1 MKQSLFYFFLLFF
14 LSAAKSDDDEYS
26 ELDEY
31 EVKNK
36 FTVRVLRGSSFR
48 CGLDLGDEAEIEMR
62 TFSPGVHIMPHIL
75 SDYQFGYAQQKIIV
89 GEHNVTPLN
98 AGLRG
103 MCVGELRRVGIPV
116 GGIGKVYY
124 EINLKDYTKAT
135 PPRDEL

>member
-1 MKQSLFYFFLLFF
+1 MKQSLLYLLLLSF
-14 LSAAKSDDDEYS
+14 LSVAKQDDDAFI
-26 ELDEY
+26 ELDEQ

-36 FTVRVLRGSSFR
+36 FSIRVLRGSSLR
-48 CGLDLGDEAEIEMR
+48 CGLDLRDEADIEMR
-62 TFSPGVHIMPHIL
+62 TFSPGVYIMPHIL

-98 AGLRG
+98 EGLRG

-124 EINLKDYTKAT
+124 EITLKDYTKGT